1 MISSIFSNPIYVN
14 PQGYAVIPEL
24 STNSNIPIKDQTY
37 YTKILTD
44 GVIHMETNN
53 PQFTMTQVKDKLQ
66 FYIPKVNKPI
76 IFSLCISID
85 QGHGML
91 GQWILDTSKI
101 DSDVLLNNLEL
112 EDGYNILY
120 ENNDLILTE

>member
-1 MISSIFSNPIYVN
+1 MISSIFYNPVYVN

-24 STNSNIPIKDQTY
+24 MVNSNIPIKDQTY
-37 YTKILTD
+37 TTKILTD
-44 GVIHMETNN
+44 GVIHMESNN
-53 PQFTMTQVKDKLQ
+53 PQFTMTQTKDRLQ
-66 FYIPKVNKPI
+66 FFIPKVNKPI

-101 DSDVLLNNLEL
+101 ESDVLLQNLEL
-112 EDGYNILY
+112 ENEYNILY
-120 ENNDLILTE
+120 ENNDLILLE